1 MKYNQRSRFR
11 ILAYWTLSISLQATI
26 GDGHACGA
34 ELPNVV
40 ILVADDL
47 GWADVSFHG
56 NQIKTPRLDR
66 LVSEGAELSRF
77 YVCPVCSPTR
87 AGLMTGRYPIRYGL
101 MRAVVPPWRKGGLA
115 TSEVTLP
122 EVLAKAG
129 YQHRGIFG
137 KWHLGHSDVKYHP
150 LQRGFT
156 EFVGHYNGAIDYFTH
171 QREGELDWH
180 RGHESNHDEGYS
192 TDLIADAAVQ
202 FINRHA
208 RAESP
213 FLCYVP
219 FNAPHGPLQA
229 KTEDLN
235 DYRQLA
241 GDEPLFGEGKKNMA
255 QYGVQGHGQS
265 RRQTL
270 AAMISSMDQG
280 IGRILDALE
289 SNQISDKTL
298 VWFFSDNGGVPPG
311 DNRPLN
317 GSKGT
322 VFEGGIR
329 VAAAARWPGKIA
341 AGSRIDVPLAY
352 VDVLP
357 TLMSIVGIDSHGGK
371 PLDGVDALDVLTG
384 DRTQLPRDLYC
395 YIGQQGEG
403 DEQITLIDPTW
414 KLIVIGRRITDD
426 RVARAEREV
435 LLFRI
440 ASDPY
445 ESNNVA
451 DRYPEVVARMWNKL
465 LEFRSLQPPDAVT
478 PYGSRVNP
486 FLPLPEWRMPD
497 PTSIIKR
504 NDS

>member
-1 MKYNQRSRFR
+1 MSYSRRFALGV
-11 ILAYWTLSISLQATI
+11 LACGTLSILVAAAI
-26 GDGHACGA
+26 GAGGA
-34 ELPNVV
+34 GAAEPPNVV

-56 NQIKTPRLDR
+56 DQIKTPSLDR

-129 YQHRGIFG
+129 YQDRGIFG

-150 LQRGFT
+150 LRRGFT

-171 QREGELDWH
+171 EREGQLDWH
-180 RGHESNHDEGYS
+180 RGHESNHDQGYS
-192 TDLIADAAVQ
+192 TDLIADAAVK

-208 RAESP
+208 AAESP

-229 KTEDLN
+229 KAEDLN

-241 GDEPLFGEGKKNMA
+241 DEEPLFVAGKKNA
-255 QYGVQGHGQS
+255 ARYGGRGRGPS
-265 RRQTL
+265 KRQTL
-270 AAMISSMDQG
+270 AAMISSMDRG
-280 IGRILDALE
+280 VGRILDALE
-289 SNQISDKTL
+289 ANAIGDKTL
-298 VWFFSDNGGVPPG
+298 VWFFSDNGGVRPG

-317 GSKGT
+317 GGKGT

-329 VAAAARWPGKIA
+329 VSSAARWPGTIA

-352 VDVLP
+352 IDVLP
-357 TLMSIVGIDSHGGK
+357 TLMSIAGIDSHGGK
-371 PLDGVDALDVLTG
+371 PLDGIDALDVLTG
-384 DRTQLPRDLYC
+384 KTTELPRDVYC
-395 YIGQQGEG
+395 YIGQQGEAN
-403 DEQITLIDPTW
+403 EQITLIEPAW
-414 KLIVIGRRITDD
+414 KLIVAGPKITDNEI
-426 RVARAEREV
+426 ARSARKV
-435 LLFRI
+435 MLFHI
-440 ASDPY
+440 VSDPN
-445 ESNNVA
+445 ESTNVA
-451 DRYPEVVARMWNKL
+451 DRHPDVVARMWNKL
-465 LEFRSLQPPDAVT
+465 VEFRSLQPPDAVA
-478 PYGSRVNP
+478 PYGNREDP
-486 FLPLPEWRMPD
+486 FVPLPEWRMPD
-497 PTSIIKR
+497 GTKTTKLP
-504 NDS
+504 